1 MSYNF
6 DTSGT
11 WLDTLDS
18 KNIGKPVL
26 TSEIQTDDGESLS
39 TSLYVP
45 TPYQEDNIIV
55 LKDGEVY
62 NLPSKTSDG
71 KYIFNEKG
79 YYNISLTTDLGTTSN
94 IAFEV
99 KTAINEPTIRYENN
113 LVSIIDNGSS
123 TGDCADRIEYRI
135 NGGQWVTYTGE
146 FRIPDKF
153 INGVDLITIEA
164 RSVVGNDVSTVANID
179 LSISMAEIIANNIEV
194 VQGDIFNEL
203 DYATATDID
212 GTDISDDIKVVRTD
226 VKIDTPGEYKVLYG
240 VEGSNGYFTE
250 KEITVK
256 VNPISINK
264 PSIKYENNL
273 VSIIDNGSNSNNNTT
288 TIEYRI
294 NGGEWKT
301 YSGDFRIPNEF
312 VDGVDV
318 TKVEVRTVVGQYIS
332 DVSEVS
338 LTISKA
344 EITTTDIEIT
354 EGDKFNELD
363 YATAIDIDGIDISG
377 RVTVA
382 SSNVQLD
389 TPGEYKVVYKVES
402 NNGYFTE
409 KEIKVTVVK
418 KKLPP
423 VLVASDVSLN
433 KGDKFNPLDF
443 IEATDSDG
451 NSIDKSKIEIIENTV
466 NVLEPGEYMIT
477 YKLTDNNGLSS
488 EKTIK
493 VEVVE
498 SLPDIDDSTQD
509 DSKNE
514 SDNINN
520 TNGSDKDKIPN
531 TGGLKYL
538 IYLLSAISLAGGS
551 LILIKKRKNA

>member
-203 DYATATDID
+203 DYATATDIN
-212 GTDISDDIKVVRTD
+212 GTD
-226 VKIDTPGEYKVLYG
+226 
-240 VEGSNGYFTE
+240 
-250 KEITVK
+250 
-256 VNPISINK
+256 
-264 PSIKYENNL
+264 
-273 VSIIDNGSNSNNNTT
+273 
-288 TIEYRI
+288 
-294 NGGEWKT
+294 
-301 YSGDFRIPNEF
+301 
-312 VDGVDV
+312 
-318 TKVEVRTVVGQYIS
+318 IS

-354 EGDKFNELD
+354 EGDKLNELD

-466 NVLEPGEYMIT
+466 NVFEPGEYMIT